1 MEDKSV
7 TMKDH
12 NNRIITEDVI
22 GSQGLEWHDFGLH
35 KDLMMGIVAKNFA
48 RPSPIQEE
56 VIPRILDG
64 ESVIARAK
72 NGTGKTAAFLIPI
85 LNSLE
90 KPGNH
95 IKALVLV
102 PTRELAL
109 QTSAVIRDLGKYMK
123 VECMVSTGGTHL
135 RDDIMRLKKTV
146 HIVVATPGRILDLAY
161 KGIAKFDQCD
171 YFVLD
176 EADKLLSDEFQK
188 VIEKIMSFFPKKKQI
203 LLFSATYPHSVSKFI
218 AKIPDITKINM
229 MRDLT
234 LKGVTQFYAYL
245 EEKEKVACLNVLFSK
260 LKIQQAIIFCN
271 SALRVELLAKKI
283 IQNNFSC
290 YYIHAKMP
298 QHERN
303 KVFHN
308 FRKGQ
313 GRCLVSSDL
322 FTRGIDIPTINVV
335 INFDFPS
342 TAETYLHRVGRSGRF
357 GHLGIAINF
366 VTDTDKE
373 NLIRIEKEL
382 DTDIQPIPQTID
394 DTLY

>member
-1 MEDKSV
+1 MEDKSG

-12 NNRIITEDVI
+12 DDRIVTEDVI
-22 GSQGLEWHDFGLH
+22 GSQGLEWEDFGIH
-35 KDLMMGIVAKNFA
+35 KELMMGIVAKNFA

-56 VIPRILDG
+56 VVPRILEG

-85 LNSLE
+85 LNSLG
-90 KPGNH
+90 KPSNS

-135 RDDIMRLKKTV
+135 RDDIMRLKKPV

-161 KGIAKFDQCD
+161 KGIAKLDQCD

-176 EADKLLSDEFQK
+176 EADKLLSDEFQR
-188 VIEKIMSFFPKKKQI
+188 VIEKIMSFLPKKKQI

-229 MRDLT
+229 MKDLT
-234 LKGVTQFYAYL
+234 LKGITQFYAYL
-245 EEKEKVACLNVLFSK
+245 EEREKVACLNVLFSK

-357 GHLGIAINF
+357 GHLGVAINF
-366 VTDTDKE
+366 VTDSDKE

-382 DTDIQPIPQTID
+382 DTEIQPIPQTID
-394 DTLY
+394 DALY

>member
-1 MEDKSV
+1 MEHDSAPAR
-7 TMKDH
+7 DH
-12 NNRIITEDVI
+12 ANRIITSDVI
-22 GSQGLEWHDFGLH
+22 GTQGLEWHDFGLH
-35 KDLMMGIVAKNFA
+35 KELTMGIVAKNFT

-56 VIPRILDG
+56 VVPRILAG

-85 LNSLE
+85 LHALE
-90 KPGNH
+90 KPGNA
-95 IKALVLV
+95 IRALILV

-109 QTSAVIRDLGKYMK
+109 QTSAVIRELAKYMK

-161 KGIAKFDQCD
+161 KNIAKLDACE

-176 EADKLLSDEFQK
+176 EADKLLSDEFTK
-188 VIEKIMSFFPKKKQI
+188 VIEKIMSFLPAKKQI

-218 AKIPDITKINM
+218 AKIPDISKINM

-234 LKGVTQFYAYL
+234 LKGVTQFYAFL
-245 EEKEKVACLNVLFSK
+245 EEREKVACLNVLFSK

-322 FTRGIDIPTINVV
+322 FTRGIDVPTINVV
-335 INFDFPS
+335 VNFDFPS

-357 GHLGIAINF
+357 GNLGIAINF

-382 DTDIQPIPQTID
+382 DTEIQPIPQTID
-394 DTLY
+394 DSLY

>member
-1 MEDKSV
+1 MQR
-7 TMKDH
+7 
-12 NNRIITEDVI
+12 NNQERTDDVKNI
-22 GSQGLEWHDFGLH
+22 KGLEWNDFSIKKEL
-35 KDLMMGIVAKNFA
+35 LMGIAAKQFDQ
-48 RPSPIQEE
+48 PSPIQEE
-56 VIPRILDG
+56 VIPHIQQGD
-64 ESVIARAK
+64 SVIARAK

-85 LNSLE
+85 LNSIDTSV
-90 KPGNH
+90 K
-95 IKALVLV
+95 KVQALILV

-109 QTSAVIRDLGKYMK
+109 QTSAVIRDLTKFMK
-123 VECMVSTGGTHL
+123 LNCIVSTGGTVL

-146 HIVVATPGRILDLAY
+146 HIIVATPGRILDLAH
-161 KGIAKFDQCD
+161 KNIAKLGDCKF
-171 YFVLD
+171 FVLD
-176 EADKLLSDEFQK
+176 EADKLLSEEFQK
-188 VIEKIMSFFPKKKQI
+188 VIHKIMNFMPSDKQV

-218 AKIPDITKINM
+218 RSIPDIVKINM

-245 EEKEKVACLNVLFSK
+245 EEKHKVSCLNVLFSK

-366 VTDTDKE
+366 VTDKDKD
-373 NLIRIEKEL
+373 NLVRIEKEL
-382 DTDIQPIPQTID
+382 DTEIQPIPQDID
-394 DTLY
+394 DSLY

>member
-1 MEDKSV
+1 
-7 TMKDH
+7 
-12 NNRIITEDVI
+12 
-22 GSQGLEWHDFGLH
+22 
-35 KDLMMGIVAKNFA
+35 
-48 RPSPIQEE
+48 
-56 VIPRILDG
+56 
-64 ESVIARAK
+64 
-72 NGTGKTAAFLIPI
+72 
-85 LNSLE
+85 
-90 KPGNH
+90 
-95 IKALVLV
+95 
-102 PTRELAL
+102 
-109 QTSAVIRDLGKYMK
+109 
-123 VECMVSTGGTHL
+123 
-135 RDDIMRLKKTV
+135 
-146 HIVVATPGRILDLAY
+146 
-161 KGIAKFDQCD
+161 
-171 YFVLD
+171 
-176 EADKLLSDEFQK
+176 
-188 VIEKIMSFFPKKKQI
+188 
-203 LLFSATYPHSVSKFI
+203 
-218 AKIPDITKINM
+218 M

-245 EEKEKVACLNVLFSK
+245 EEKQKVACLNVLFSK

-366 VTDTDKE
+366 VTDKDKE
-373 NLIRIEKEL
+373 NLIRIEREL
-382 DTDIQPIPQTID
+382 DTDIQPIPQDID
-394 DTLY
+394 DSLY

>member
-135 RDDIMRLKKTV
+135 RDDIMRLKKTF

-161 KGIAKFDQCD
+161 KGI
-171 YFVLD
+171 
-176 EADKLLSDEFQK
+176 
-188 VIEKIMSFFPKKKQI
+188 
-203 LLFSATYPHSVSKFI
+203 
-218 AKIPDITKINM
+218 
-229 MRDLT
+229 
-234 LKGVTQFYAYL
+234 
-245 EEKEKVACLNVLFSK
+245 
-260 LKIQQAIIFCN
+260 
-271 SALRVELLAKKI
+271 
-283 IQNNFSC
+283 
-290 YYIHAKMP
+290 
-298 QHERN
+298 
-303 KVFHN
+303 
-308 FRKGQ
+308 
-313 GRCLVSSDL
+313 
-322 FTRGIDIPTINVV
+322 
-335 INFDFPS
+335 
-342 TAETYLHRVGRSGRF
+342 
-357 GHLGIAINF
+357 
-366 VTDTDKE
+366 
-373 NLIRIEKEL
+373 
-382 DTDIQPIPQTID
+382 
-394 DTLY
+394 

>member
-95 IKALVLV
+95 IKALILV